1 MQIRI
6 LGAAAGG
13 GFPQWNCNCP
23 NCAAVRAGKP
33 GYRARTQ
40 NAIAVSANSRDWVLF
55 NVSPD
60 LRQQIN
66 ASADLQPAAGDPLR
80 HSPIKAVVVTGGDVD
95 FLSGLI
101 HLREQQPFSVYA
113 SDRVLATL
121 KENTMFNV
129 LDQKFVPRR
138 QLALDA
144 ATPLEGPAGP
154 TGLTIES
161 FDVPGKVAL
170 YLENEVGG
178 PGFGTHRG
186 DNIAFRIADSAA
198 GQAFYY
204 IPSCARVDERL
215 AARLKGAKLVV
226 FDGTLYTDDEM
237 IRMGLMPKTC
247 TRMGHMYMSGP
258 GGSVEAFKNLDVAR
272 KIYVH
277 INNSNPVL
285 NDSSEERRAVEAAGW
300 EVGFDGMEVRL

>member
-1 MQIRI
+1 MRIRV
-6 LGAAAGG
+6 LGSAAGG

-33 GYRARTQ
+33 GFRARTQ
-40 NAIAVSANSRDWVLF
+40 NAIAVSSNGRDWVLF
-55 NVSPD
+55 NASPD
-60 LRQQIN
+60 LREQIN
-66 ASADLQPAAGDPLR
+66 AAPALQPAPGAPMRYSPL
-80 HSPIKAVVVTGGDVD
+80 KGVVVTGADVD
-95 FLSGLI
+95 FLSGLL

-121 KENTMFNV
+121 SENSMFNV
-129 LDQKFVPRR
+129 LDPKFVKRHE
-138 QLALDA
+138 LALD
-144 ATPLEGPAGP
+144 TVTNLQGPDGAI
-154 TGLTIES
+154 GLTIES

-170 YLENEVGG
+170 YLENEAGG

-186 DNIAFRIADSAA
+186 DNIAYKISDPARGRHF
-198 GQAFYY
+198 FY
-204 IPSCARVDERL
+204 IPSCAKVDERL
-215 AARLKGAKLVV
+215 AARIKGAPLVV

-237 IRMGLMPKTC
+237 IKMGLMPKTC

-258 GGSVEAFKNLDVAR
+258 GGSVEAFKDLGVTR

-285 NDSSEERRAVEAAGW
+285 DDNSEERRAVEAAGW

>member
-1 MQIRI
+1 MHIRI

-23 NCAAVRAGKP
+23 NCAAVRAGKS
-33 GYRARTQ
+33 GFRARTQ
-40 NAIAVSANSRDWVLF
+40 NAIAVSANGRDWVLF

-66 ASADLQPAAGDPLR
+66 VTPELQPAAGAPLR
-80 HSPIKAVVVTGGDVD
+80 YSPIKAVVVTGGDVD

-113 SDRVLATL
+113 SERVMATL
-121 KENTMFNV
+121 AENNMFNV
-129 LDQKFVPRR
+129 LDPKFVARKV
-138 QLALDA
+138 LSFDGV
-144 ATPLEGPAGP
+144 TELEGPDGP

-170 YLENEVGG
+170 YLENEAGG

-186 DNIAFRIADSAA
+186 DNIAFKIMDPASGRT
-198 GQAFYY
+198 FFY
-204 IPSCARVDERL
+204 IPSCAKVDERL
-215 AARLKGAKLVV
+215 AARLRGAQLVV

-237 IRMGLMPKTC
+237 IRMGLMQKTC

-258 GGSVEAFKNLDVAR
+258 GGSVEAFKGLDVAR

-285 NDSSEERRAVEAAGW
+285 NDNSQERRAVEAAGW